1 MQIKVYWTRICGMLL
16 QSHFLL
22 QSWLVGF
29 LFANFIGSIFLPEKI
44 VTSLIVDLIVALNFC
59 VISKKAGR

>member
-1 MQIKVYWTRICGMLL
+1 MLL

-44 VTSLIVDLIVALNFC
+44 VTSLIVDLIVAFNFC